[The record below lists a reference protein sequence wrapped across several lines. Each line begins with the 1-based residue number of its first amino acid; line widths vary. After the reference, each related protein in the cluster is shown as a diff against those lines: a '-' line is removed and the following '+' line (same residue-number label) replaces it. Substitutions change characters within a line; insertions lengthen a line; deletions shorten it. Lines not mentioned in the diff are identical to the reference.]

1 VFIYRSIASL
11 AQVWA
16 SVPSLLDTNSRDHM
30 KPPPIKSSEAISYL
44 QNAHRILRQL
54 DEAGLL
60 LAHMKAR

>member
-1 VFIYRSIASL
+1 
-11 AQVWA
+11 
-16 SVPSLLDTNSRDHM
+16 M